1 MSRKGLLA
9 RPAHPLCEPSH
20 RPQTKEGPKVEVLLE
35 CIATDKGLESDKNG
49 NRDVQMTRDLLFEFI
64 GGEPE
69 LPFRRTEPVVEA
81 Q

>member
-1 MSRKGLLA
+1 
-9 RPAHPLCEPSH
+9 
-20 RPQTKEGPKVEVLLE
+20 VEVLLE

>member
-1 MSRKGLLA
+1 VNHLIGPK
-9 RPAHPLCEPSH
+9 
-20 RPQTKEGPKVEVLLE
+20 QKEGPKVEVLLE
-35 CIATDKGLESDKNG
+35 CIATDKWLESDKNG

>member
-1 MSRKGLLA
+1 MNHLIGPK
-9 RPAHPLCEPSH
+9 
-20 RPQTKEGPKVEVLLE
+20 QKEGTKVEVLLE